1 MLPPAVRSSLAFAI
15 VNVFIPTGNALAM
28 EAMGHVAGTASAVVG
43 TLSLLSGS
51 LLAMVVDAQLESS
64 VTPMSAGFVSYGT
77 LAWAFVLWAERAPAP
92 AVD

>member
-51 LLAMVVDAQLESS
+51 LLAMVPTLESS